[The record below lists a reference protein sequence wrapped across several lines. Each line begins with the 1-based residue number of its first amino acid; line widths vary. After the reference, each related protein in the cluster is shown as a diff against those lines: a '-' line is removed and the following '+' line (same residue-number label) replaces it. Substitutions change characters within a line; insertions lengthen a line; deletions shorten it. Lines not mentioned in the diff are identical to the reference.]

1 MAKTLI
7 AFYSRADEN
16 YFGGAMRYVKVGNT
30 EIVCDIMK
38 ELIPAD
44 SFKIE
49 MKEPYS
55 PVYMTC
61 IEQAKRDLREKNR
74 PELVRFPD
82 SIDAYDTIVLAYPN
96 YWGTV
101 PMAVVTFLER
111 FDFSGKTILPLCT
124 NEGSGMGGSER
135 IRQLYRDYWRFMIQ
149 KDADALRVDTLK
161 KGDSYESPFF
171 CIFFPDLC
179 FPILQ
184 SVALIRHEVG
194 AAHLPVDAFDV
205 PCLQD
210 AKELFVRLIE
220 LFRASAL
227 QHHLDALH
235 AHIMRHGAH
244 GLGNFGHYAVVRQ
257 VHDRVM
263 ERVVARKDLPDL
275 RRLKQTGGFERSERL
290 RERGDLFV
298 RRVADHGQH
307 CAGLHDLAQIHQLV
321 IAVAAAEDHTV
332 KHRGDHRLGKALAY
346 ERSDRAA
353 NLKHAHGDED
363 LDRLAHR
370 IAAHAELLRQLDLGR
385 NPVARAKRAG
395 EQIAVKRVQQAL
407 HRRRAVHAFGRNVHD
422 VLPPQQ
428 RFNVLQ

>member
-96 YWGTV
+96 YWGTM

-135 IRQLYRDYWRFMIQ
+135 DVRRYAPGAEVKQGLSVPGSAA
-149 KDADALRVDTLK
+149 ADA
-161 KGDSYESPFF
+161 KGS
-171 CIFFPDLC
+171 
-179 FPILQ
+179 LQ
-184 SVALIRHEVG
+184 RWFEAN
-194 AAHLPVDAFDV
+194 
-205 PCLQD
+205 
-210 AKELFVRLIE
+210 
-220 LFRASAL
+220 
-227 QHHLDALH
+227 
-235 AHIMRHGAH
+235 
-244 GLGNFGHYAVVRQ
+244 GL
-257 VHDRVM
+257 
-263 ERVVARKDLPDL
+263 L
-275 RRLKQTGGFERSERL
+275 
-290 RERGDLFV
+290 
-298 RRVADHGQH
+298 
-307 CAGLHDLAQIHQLV
+307 
-321 IAVAAAEDHTV
+321 
-332 KHRGDHRLGKALAY
+332 
-346 ERSDRAA
+346 
-353 NLKHAHGDED
+353 
-363 LDRLAHR
+363 
-370 IAAHAELLRQLDLGR
+370 
-385 NPVARAKRAG
+385 
-395 EQIAVKRVQQAL
+395 
-407 HRRRAVHAFGRNVHD
+407 
-422 VLPPQQ
+422 
-428 RFNVLQ
+428 